1 MPVTA
6 CEFKSHPAY
15 IQIVH
20 IVSFKSWLYGFFLFK
35 QPIGLHYSVIG
46 EGGSQIMMKKPHPH
60 IRGNT
65 KSKTNNPYNIDI
77 Q

>member
-1 MPVTA
+1 MTVTA

-60 IRGNT
+60 SHVDEVIPNQF
-65 KSKTNNPYNIDI
+65 I
-77 Q
+77 

>member
-46 EGGSQIMMKKPHPH
+46 EGGSQIMTKK
-60 IRGNT
+60 GAVQ
-65 KSKTNNPYNIDI
+65 KVG
-77 Q
+77 

>member
-20 IVSFKSWLYGFFLFK
+20 IVSFKSWLYGFFFIQAADWASLF
-35 QPIGLHYSVIG
+35 
-46 EGGSQIMMKKPHPH
+46 
-60 IRGNT
+60 R
-65 KSKTNNPYNIDI
+65 DR
-77 Q
+77 